1 MNRRPGRFDHAVW
14 LARYLL
20 LGVAACCSLLPI
32 AASARQQSLAE
43 AHATALARI
52 QEPIVAASLKFLASD
67 ELAGRGTGTPEYAI
81 AAAYVASRFQA
92 AGLKGGGDQ
101 ETFYHTK
108 EIQLSLMPGQGIE
121 FASLQGQVLP
131 YLGVLAATD
140 QEVAA
145 AGRVQMV
152 NLREISED
160 GEIAEVVLAEFR
172 SPSPQARA
180 VQAILANAAAKLR
193 ARGAR
198 ALLLAVDPNDD
209 LVKNAQRSTVQ
220 PRVVDPRT
228 KLAIPILLIDHD
240 LTNQLEQVRIK
251 IPPRILQ
258 SYQAKN
264 VIGMIRGSD
273 PVLAEEAVVFSAHL
287 DHLGRAPNDPDQI
300 YNGADDNASGVTAV
314 LSLADAFGASAIR
327 PRRTVLFM
335 AFWGEESGLLGSRDF
350 AARPTWPLEK
360 IVANINIE
368 MIGRPE
374 PGATKKIWVTG
385 WEKSDLGTIMNE
397 ASQEIG
403 VTIFE
408 HPKYSSMLYRS
419 SDNWSFAEKGV
430 VAHSFSAGSLHTDY
444 HQPTDDWEKLD
455 TQHMTE
461 VIRGLYV
468 GSLPLVSGQAKPKP
482 AAK

>member
-1 MNRRPGRFDHAVW
+1 MKKRQSQVECAVW
-14 LARYLL
+14 LTRYLL
-20 LGVAACCSLLPI
+20 LSAAACYTFWPSI
-32 AASARQQSLAE
+32 AAAWQQAIGE
-43 AHATALARI
+43 AHAAALARI
-52 QEPIVAASLKFLASD
+52 EEPSVAASLKFLASD

-92 AGLKGGGDQ
+92 AGLEGGGDQ
-101 ETFYHTK
+101 GTFYHTK
-108 EIQLSLMPGQGIE
+108 EIQLSLMPGRGIE
-121 FASLQGQVLP
+121 FASPQGQTLP
-131 YLGVLAATD
+131 FLGVLAATD

-145 AGRVQMV
+145 AGAVQKL
-152 NLREISED
+152 NLREIPED
-160 GEIAEVVLAEFR
+160 GEIAAVVLAELR
-172 SPSPQARA
+172 SPSPPARA
-180 VQAILANAAAKLR
+180 VQAILANAAAKLS

-209 LVKNAQRSTVQ
+209 LVKNSLRSTIQ

-228 KLAIPILLIDHD
+228 NLAIPIVLIDQN
-240 LTNQLEQVRIK
+240 LTNQLEQVQLK
-251 IPPRILQ
+251 VPPRILQ
-258 SYQAKN
+258 SYRAKN

-273 PVLAEEAVVFSAHL
+273 PVLAAEAVVFSAHL
-287 DHLGRAPNDPDQI
+287 DHLGRAPNDPEQI

-327 PRRTVLFM
+327 PQRTLLFM

-397 ASQEIG
+397 ASQEVG

-408 HPKYSSMLYRS
+408 HPRYSSMLYRS

-430 VAHSFSAGSLHTDY
+430 VAHSFSAGSLHGDY

-461 VIRGLYV
+461 VIRGLYF
-468 GSLPLVSGQAKPKP
+468 GSLPLTSGQAKPKP